1 MTAQIQYFRL
11 SCLNQDGTHLMKPF
25 KLEIFSKIAIQLK
38 LTKNKESLLNGN
50 DGRTAYTRDGNMA
63 NSRFCDKCHAMSQY
77 DLNEP
82 VWNNGAT
89 AKRN

>member
-1 MTAQIQYFRL
+1 MY
-11 SCLNQDGTHLMKPF
+11 PP
-25 KLEIFSKIAIQLK
+25 KLEFWSKIAIQLK
-38 LTKNKESLLNGN
+38 LTKNKESLLNEN
-50 DGRTAYTRDGNMA
+50 HARSAYARDGNMV
-63 NSRFCDKCHAMSQY
+63 NNRFCDKCHAMSQY